1 MSCLQ
6 NEMLLESIF
15 EEVQEAFPYLDE
27 QNKSRSHK
35 IGLMTYAN
43 NYTLEA
49 TAWNLIKKNYST
61 YLNV

>member
-27 QNKSRSHK
+27 EKQIEIAQNRFND
-35 IGLMTYAN
+35 LCQ
-43 NYTLEA
+43 
-49 TAWNLIKKNYST
+49 
-61 YLNV
+61 